1 MYFSRREFMR
11 SAGIS
16 GAFVAAR
23 FHGLP
28 LWASPT
34 MPSSPC
40 FLHAGA
46 GYAPFI
52 EKFVSQIKAG
62 NDQFIAEKYANEF
75 EIFLN
80 TWRESLCAAVR
91 DLGVIHARLSTTLK
105 GSKLGKA
112 TLSSLRMQPP
122 IESEKAIFPD
132 SQYSTRAVFIE
143 SLHEYLAP
151 FRRIEVAELQIE
163 GIEVTAT
170 TPLQV
175 RTSIH
180 YDLLGTIDDNRREE
194 RTGKWELIWQ
204 NNAPGEWSVVGWLAT
219 SELRSRLTGP
229 GFVDITAGCFVGCSS
244 YHLQMQLGLDHWRTV
259 LDGASGIDI
268 YGNNGIAAGD
278 YDGDGFDDLYV
289 CQPAGLPNRLY
300 RNRGDGTFEDVT
312 EKAGVGVLDGTSSAI
327 FADLN
332 NNGRQDL
339 IVVRTS
345 GPLLFINRGDGTFQ
359 LKPDAFHFAT
369 SPQGTFT
376 GIGVADYDRDGL
388 LDVYFCLYSY
398 YQGLSE
404 YEYPKPYYDAQN
416 GPPNFLLKN
425 RGDFTFEDIT
435 ATSGMDQN
443 NNRFSFVC
451 GWNDYNNDGWPDL
464 CVVNDFGRKNL
475 YRNKGDGTFID
486 VSAAAGVE
494 DPGAGMSVCWFD
506 YDNDGFDD
514 LYIANMWSAA
524 GKRVSVQ
531 QLFLPTA
538 SESVRRTYRKH
549 ANGNSLFRNTSNSG
563 VFRDVTDES
572 GTRIGRWSWCS
583 DAWDFDH
590 DGFSDLYVTNGFI
603 SGSEKDNLSSFFW
616 RQVVD
621 RSLAGGGNSKDYADA
636 WSAINEFI
644 RSDHSW
650 SGHQR
655 NNFYVNNR
663 NGSFT
668 EAAGILGL
676 DFLDDSR
683 SFALADL
690 DHDGRL
696 EVVLKNR
703 NTPQLRVLHNDL
715 NPLGSSISFSLEG
728 TKSNRDAIGA
738 VIELETGQER
748 QRNSIRAG
756 SGYLTQHS
764 KILCFGLGV
773 TPSSVRAT
781 ILWPSGAKQ
790 VFENLPP
797 GHRIEIK
804 EGTSTF
810 KATPFK
816 PASSHSPS
824 VPAPGKHD
832 LSTSYQSWLVEPILA
847 PDFKL
852 KDQQGK
858 TYSLADLKG
867 QPLILAFWDT
877 GCAESQEQLQAIQRL
892 WPTWQKNNLNL
903 LAIRV
908 DGSSGKTADELST
921 SGNDFSFPVLPS
933 DKNTNAIY
941 NIFHRYLYERR
952 RDMELPTSF
961 LIDREGAVIKIYS
974 GAVDPAYILNDW
986 LSAPATMNDRL
997 RRALPFD
1004 GHYFGK
1010 GLHHNY
1016 FTYGVAFL
1024 QYGYMNQALTSFQ
1037 QSIARN
1043 PSYAAAYYNLGLIY
1057 LNKGMFDEARLNL
1070 EKAVELGPSN
1080 ADAWNNLGVVRGQ
1093 QGNYD
1098 DAQRDFQ
1105 QALHIQPTHILAIQN
1120 MVKLYRFQGRL
1131 DAAQDLLEKTIALDP
1146 SEAEFHQGLA
1156 MLFVERKDLNR
1167 ARAEFE
1173 RVVQL
1178 QPDNVEGLN
1187 GLGVVLMQMGDT
1199 SDAMQRFEECRRLA
1213 PSYDRPYLNMAV
1225 LFISGGKPEKAHDI
1239 LSQYLVQHPDNAE
1252 IRQALQEIGGQK

>member
-28 LWASPT
+28 LWASPKT
-34 MPSSPC
+34 LSSPC
-40 FLHAGA
+40 FLHVGA

-52 EKFVSQIKAG
+52 A
-62 NDQFIAEKYANEF
+62 QFTGQLEPGSDHFITEKYANEL
-75 EIFLN
+75 ETVLN
-80 TWRESLCAAVR
+80 SWSESLCAPTR
-91 DLGVIHARLSTTLK
+91 DLNVIHSRLSATVT
-105 GSKLGKA
+105 GSALGKA
-112 TLSSLRMQPP
+112 TLSPLRTQPP
-122 IESEKAIFPD
+122 IQSEKATFPA
-132 SQYSTRAVFIE
+132 SQQLTRASFSE
-143 SLHEYLAP
+143 SLHEYLSP
-151 FRRIEVAELQIE
+151 FRKIEKVELQIE
-163 GIEVTAT
+163 EIKPVAA
-170 TPLQV
+170 TPLQI

-180 YDLLGTIDDNRREE
+180 YDLLGTIDNDRREE
-194 RTGKWELIWQ
+194 RTGEWELAWQ
-204 NNAPGEWSVVGWLAT
+204 SNSPGEWSVVGWMAT
-219 SELRSRLTGP
+219 NELRSRLTGP
-229 GFVDITAGCFVGCSS
+229 GFVDITAASFAGCSS
-244 YHLQMQLGLDHWRTV
+244 FHQQMQPGLDHWRTV

-278 YDGDGFDDLYV
+278 FDGDGFDDIYV

-332 NNGRQDL
+332 NNGHQDL

-404 YEYPKPYYDAQN
+404 YQYPEPYYDAQN

-425 RGDFTFEDIT
+425 RGDYTFEDVTT
-435 ATSGMDQN
+435 ASGMDKN
-443 NNRFSFVC
+443 NNRFSFAC
-451 GWNDYNNDGWPDL
+451 GWNDYDNDGWPDL
-464 CVVNDFGRKNL
+464 CVINDFGRKNL
-475 YRNKGDGTFID
+475 YRNKGDGTFVD
-486 VSAAAGVE
+486 VSAEAGVE

-524 GKRVSVQ
+524 GKRVSTQ
-531 QLFLPTA
+531 QPFLPTA
-538 SESVRRTYRKH
+538 SDTVRQTYRKH
-549 ANGNSLFRNTSNSG
+549 ANGNSLFHNTSGSG
-563 VFRDVTDES
+563 VFRDATDES

-590 DGFSDLYVTNGFI
+590 DGFPDLYVTNGFI
-603 SGSEKDNLSSFFW
+603 SGPETDNLSSFFW
-616 RQVVD
+616 RQVVA
-621 RSLAGGGNSKDYADA
+621 RSLAAGGNSKEYVDA

-650 SGHQR
+650 SGYQR
-655 NNFYVNNR
+655 NNFYINNR

-703 NTPQLRVLHNDL
+703 NAPQLRVLHNDL
-715 NPLGSSISFSLEG
+715 NPLGPSIIFSLEG

-738 VIELETGQER
+738 VIELESGQGR

-764 KILCFGLGV
+764 KTLCFGLGAAQA
-773 TPSSVRAT
+773 SVRAT

-797 GHRIEIK
+797 GNHIAIK

-810 KATPFK
+810 RAIPFRPTP
-816 PASSHSPS
+816 SHWRT
-824 VPAPGKHD
+824 VPAPGDHD
-832 LSTSYQSWLVEPILA
+832 FPASYQSWLVEPILA

-852 KDQQGK
+852 KDQQEK
-858 TYSLADLKG
+858 TYSLADAKDR
-867 QPLILAFWDT
+867 PLVLMFWSG
-877 GCAESQEQLQAIQRL
+877 GCAESQQQLQAIQKL
-892 WPTWQKNNLNL
+892 WPAWQKNDLNL
-903 LAIRV
+903 LAVRV
-908 DGSSGKTADELST
+908 DSSSGQTSDELPPTANS
-921 SGNDFSFPVLPS
+921 FSFPILLS
-933 DKNTNAIY
+933 DENTSAIY
-941 NIFHRYLYERR
+941 NIFNRYLYERR
-952 RDMELPTSF
+952 RDMKLPTLF
-961 LIDREGAVIKIYS
+961 LIDREGAVIKVYS
-974 GAVDPAYILNDW
+974 GTVDPAHILNDW
-986 LSAPATMNDRL
+986 LSAPTTMSDRL
-997 RRALPFD
+997 KRALPFD

-1010 GLHHNY
+1010 EMHHNY

-1024 QYGYMNQALTSFQ
+1024 QYGYMDQALTSFK

-1057 LNKGMFDEARLNL
+1057 LNKGTFDDAQLNL
-1070 EKAVELGPSN
+1070 EKAVELGPAN

-1093 QGNYD
+1093 LGNYA

-1105 QALHIQPTHILAIQN
+1105 QALHIQPTHILALQN

-1131 DAAQDLLEKTIALDP
+1131 DAAQDLLEKAIVLAPEETEL
-1146 SEAEFHQGLA
+1146 HQGLA

-1167 ARAEFE
+1167 ARVEFE

-1178 QPDNVEGLN
+1178 QPENVEGLN

-1199 SDAMQRFEECRRLA
+1199 TKAMQRFEECSKLA
-1213 PSYDRPYLNMAV
+1213 PSYDRPYLNMAA
-1225 LFISGGKPEKAHDI
+1225 LYMSGGRPEKARAI
-1239 LSQYLVQHPDNAE
+1239 LSQYLVQNPDNTE
-1252 IRQALQEIGGQK
+1252 IRQALQEVDGKQ